1 MGDTDA
7 APAAAICRTVAS
19 SCSGESDRNGTIG
32 PISTAQGRPAAAN
45 AAHTSS
51 RRCGL
56 GVPGS
61 RSRQSAW
68 SAHPTDTASPTS
80 VTSAAWQI
88 SSRSRRISVPLVR
101 IENGLAASRSAV
113 RIPGMSR

>member
-1 MGDTDA
+1 MGVTEA

-19 SCSGESDRNGTIG
+19 SCCGESDRNGTIG
-32 PISTAQGRPAAAN
+32 PISTAHGSPAAAN
-45 AAHTSS
+45 AAHTPS

-61 RSRQSAW
+61 RSRHSAS
-68 SAHPTDTASPTS
+68 SAQPTDTASPTS

-113 RIPGMSR
+113 RMPGMSR